1 MEFLSIFGKIM
12 LVMCEIF
19 IIALCG
25 FIVFKFKLLS
35 EDNIQGLSKLT
46 INLFL
51 PCLIFDRLIKG
62 FRFDGSWQWLIY
74 PVLGIVV
81 SLMGVALARIVLAF
95 DKQIQNKN
103 EFIGL
108 IAFQNCGYLP
118 LMLVWRIFPAQVADN
133 LFINIFLFML
143 GFNLIFWSYGIRL
156 LTPQKEKQPKF
167 KRIMNA
173 PLLSLILSLVLVA
186 TNLHKLLPGM
196 VTRSVTLI
204 GGCTLPIA
212 LIIVGAVLAISLEQ
226 LAGIKK
232 FLLQVILGKMII
244 MPGMVFLLLHLLQ
257 LPPLMALVILIE
269 SAMPSAITLSV
280 ITHEQKAGYKIVNQ
294 GVLLTHLAGLATIP
308 FFMSLSI
315 LLARY

>member
-1 MEFLSIFGKIM
+1 MEFLSIFSKIT
-12 LVMCEIF
+12 LVMSEIF

-25 FIVFKFKLLS
+25 FLAFKLKLLS

-51 PCLIFDRLIKG
+51 PCLIFDRLISG
-62 FRFDGSWQWLIY
+62 FRFDDSGQWLIY

-81 SLMGVALARIVLAF
+81 SLVGLALARIVLVF
-95 DKQIQNKN
+95 DKQMQNKN

-118 LMLVWRIFPAQVADN
+118 LMLVWRIFPAQVADS

-143 GFNLIFWSYGIRL
+143 GFNLIFWSYGVRL
-156 LTPQKEKQPKF
+156 LTQQKDKRPKF

-173 PLLSLILSLVLVA
+173 PLLSVILSLFLLA

-196 VTRSVTLI
+196 VTRPATLI
-204 GGCTLPIA
+204 GGCALPVA
-212 LIIVGAVLAISLEQ
+212 LIVVGAALAVSLEQ
-226 LAGIKK
+226 FSGIKK
-232 FLLQVILGKMII
+232 FLLQVVLGKMII
-244 MPGMVFLLLHLLQ
+244 LPGMVFLLLNTLQ
-257 LPPLMALVILIE
+257 LPSVMALVILIE

-280 ITHEQKAGYKIVNQ
+280 VTHKQTAGYKIVNQ
-294 GVLLTHLAGLATIP
+294 GVLLTHLAGLVTIP
-308 FFMSLSI
+308 FFMSLYI
-315 LLARY
+315 LLAGY